1 MSNKKRLFTNFLS
14 LASMQGLNFILPLIT
29 LPYLLQVL
37 GPSKYGI
44 ISFAQA
50 LIQYFILFT
59 DYGFNLIATKEISLN
74 RDNKKQLSVIF
85 SSVML
90 VRILLL
96 VISLVILIVL
106 VMFVPK
112 FQHNS
117 TIYLL
122 TFGMVIGNVL
132 FPVWFF
138 QGIEQMKV
146 ISILNIVSK
155 LIFTIGIFVFVKG
168 KEQFLIV
175 PVLNS
180 LGYIAIGVIGL
191 YIVIFQYKIPL
202 YKPTKTDIVLQLK
215 EGWDI
220 FVSNLVT
227 SLYTT
232 SNTFI
237 LGFFASNTVVG
248 YYSSAEKVVK
258 AISSVISP
266 LIQTVYPFLSRALQE
281 SRQAAVNIISKIFVL
296 ITLSMGALSL
306 FVAIFAEEIVNI
318 ALGSEYKSI
327 IPLLRILA
335 GLPLILGWA
344 NVFGILTMINF
355 DYKKQLSRIYI
366 LASILSVILMFILI
380 PNFKEVGTSWNAILT
395 EGFATLLMAIFLW
408 KKGIHVWKL
417 KGQIKVRKE
426 LSNDRK

>member
-1 MSNKKRLFTNFLS
+1 MSNKKRLITNFLS
-14 LASMQGLNFILPLIT
+14 LASMQGLNFVLPLIT

-37 GPSKYGI
+37 GPSKFGL

-59 DYGFNLIATKEISLN
+59 DYGFNLVATKEISLN

-85 SSVML
+85 STVML
-90 VRILLL
+90 VRTLLL
-96 VISLVILIVL
+96 AVSLFVLIILVVFI
-106 VMFVPK
+106 PK
-112 FQHNS
+112 FQHDS
-117 TIYLL
+117 LIYLF

-146 ISILNIVSK
+146 ISILNIISK
-155 LIFTIGIFVFVKG
+155 FIFTIGIFVFVKE
-168 KEQFLIV
+168 KSQFLYV

-180 LGYIAIGVIGL
+180 LGYIVIGVIGL
-191 YIVIFQYKIPL
+191 YLVVFRYRVHMI
-202 YKPTKTDIVLQLK
+202 KPSKANIIYQLK

-220 FVSNLVT
+220 FVSNIST

-237 LGFFASNTVVG
+237 LGFFANNTIVG
-248 YYSSAEKVVK
+248 YYSSAEKIVK
-258 AISSVISP
+258 AISSVVGP
-266 LIQTVYPFLSRALQE
+266 LIQTVYPFLSKALQE
-281 SRQAAVNIISKIFVL
+281 SKQQALNIINKIFIL

-306 FVAIFAEEIVNI
+306 FVGIFAGKIVDI
-318 ALGSEYKSI
+318 ALGPNYEAAV
-327 IPLLRILA
+327 PLLQILS

-344 NVFGILTMINF
+344 SVFGILTMINF

-366 LASILSVILMFILI
+366 FASILSIILMILLI
-380 PNFKEVGTSWNAILT
+380 PTFKQVGTAWNAILT
-395 EGFATLLMAIFLW
+395 EAFATLLMGVFLW
-408 KKGIHVWKL
+408 KKGIYVWKW
-417 KGQIKVRKE
+417 KNNFKVVE
-426 LSNDRK
+426 GDHNDD